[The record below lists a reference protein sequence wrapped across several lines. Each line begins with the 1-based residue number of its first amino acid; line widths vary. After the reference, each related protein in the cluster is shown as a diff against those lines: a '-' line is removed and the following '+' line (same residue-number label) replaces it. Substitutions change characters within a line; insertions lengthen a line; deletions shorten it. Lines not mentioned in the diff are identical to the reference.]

1 MIFYTDIFKWL
12 KIINRCYYIF
22 LNLSKMGCT
31 NSKNRPVQ
39 QQNQTNTNNEPEKF
53 QEP

>member
-1 MIFYTDIFKWL
+1 
-12 KIINRCYYIF
+12 
-22 LNLSKMGCT
+22 MGCT

-39 QQNQTNTNNEPEKF
+39 QQHQTNTNNEPEKF